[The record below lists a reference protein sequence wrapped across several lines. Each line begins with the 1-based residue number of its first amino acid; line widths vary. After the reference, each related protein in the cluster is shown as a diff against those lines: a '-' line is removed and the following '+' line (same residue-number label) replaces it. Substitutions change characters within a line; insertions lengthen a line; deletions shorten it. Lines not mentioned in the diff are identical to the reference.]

1 MISVCR
7 GNLLGDAVRS
17 KLIELQGSKE
27 RSNYTMQ
34 DRIYPVVNRNYFVY
48 LGKLDELD
56 EVEVVDEI
64 GIFGA
69 FVR

>member
-1 MISVCR
+1 M
-7 GNLLGDAVRS
+7 RS

-27 RSNYTMQ
+27 RDNYTMQ
-34 DRIYPVVNRNYFVY
+34 DRIFPVLNKNYSVF

-64 GIFGA
+64 GIVGA